1 MDPSAAPWRVLE
13 STTSPET
20 GGAEAPVRADPAARP
35 SIASPITVAAVLG
48 AIVLA
53 IAAFLLASSSTGTG
67 VVQVD
72 GGGNLAPIR
81 GGSGSEPPTD
91 IDAQAGAGEA
101 VVVVEIAGAVREPG
115 VFRLPIGSR
124 IGDLIEAA
132 GGYGP
137 RLDTARASQ
146 ELNLAARLADGDRVT
161 VPSRDDVASSTIG
174 PNAGGDGEGGATGA
188 GGTPAGTPIDL
199 NRASSAEL
207 EALPGIGPVTAGKI
221 ITSRE
226 EQAFVAVDD
235 LRTRKLVG
243 AKTFDSLKDLVA
255 VR

>member
-13 STTSPET
+13 STTAPPAHDDVTTADRPTSQTLQVSPLT
-20 GGAEAPVRADPAARP
+20 A
-35 SIASPITVAAVLG
+35 AAVVG

-53 IAAFLLASSSTGTG
+53 VAAFVLGSAGSGDGVVEAVGGGSLAPFRGAGPAASSLT
-67 VVQVD
+67 
-72 GGGNLAPIR
+72 GGGTI
-81 GGSGSEPPTD
+81 GSDPS
-91 IDAQAGAGEA
+91 I
-101 VVVVEIAGAVREPG
+101 VVVEIAGAVRNPG
-115 VFRLPIGSR
+115 VYRMATGSR

-137 RLDTARASQ
+137 RVDAARASR

-161 VPSRDDVASSTIG
+161 VPGRDDVASSTTG
-174 PNAGGDGEGGATGA
+174 TGGGGTAGGQSA
-188 GGTPAGTPIDL
+188 PAVVDL
-199 NRASSAEL
+199 NHATSAEL

-221 ITSRE
+221 IASRD
-226 EQAFVAVDD
+226 EQAFAAVDD

-243 AKTFDSLKDLVA
+243 AKTFEALKDLVA